1 MSLVKRVKETFKEKF
16 FNLFMIDVVFAA
28 VYLLFLILIRL
39 RIRSNMQAL
48 AGLSPALTQ
57 LGNFLQQTTTIT
69 NYDFDVLNKLGAIQG
84 ETTFLFY
91 LIPIMT
97 IIFWCIFQ
105 GWSWA
110 ILHEKKNF
118 KSFFIKFSGI
128 SVIAFSFLFILT
140 SSTIFTEQSFFEI
153 SPWTFLFDFLVYFA
167 VFYLLYVYYALMA
180 KDESFYKSVKRCL
193 TIGFKR
199 FFILLPLFIPLFVL
213 LIAGIFVF
221 FSIYTSKVIGTFNL
235 SSLVPWVAAFLV
247 LVAAKIWYKIF
258 FASSLENY

>member
-1 MSLVKRVKETFKEKF
+1 MRLARTNKIFKEKF
-16 FNLFMIDVVFAA
+16 FNLFMIDIVFAS

-39 RIRSNMQAL
+39 RIRSNLDAL

-69 NYDFDVLNKLGAIQG
+69 DYDFDVLNKLGAIQG

-91 LIPIMT
+91 LIPVMT
-97 IIFWCIFQ
+97 IVFWCIFQ

-118 KSFFIKFSGI
+118 KSFFVKFAGI
-128 SVIAFSFLFILT
+128 SVIALSFLFILT
-140 SSTIFTEQSFFEI
+140 SSTMLTKQSFFEI
-153 SPWTFLFDFLVYFA
+153 SPWTFLFNLLAYFL

-180 KDESFYKSVKRCL
+180 KDESFYKSVKRSL
-193 TIGFKR
+193 MIGFKR
-199 FFILLPLFIPLFVL
+199 SFVLVPLFIPLFIL

-221 FSIYTSKVIGTFNL
+221 FNIYTSKVIGTF
-235 SSLVPWVAAFLV
+235 SLGSLIPWVVAFLI
-247 LVAAKIWYKIF
+247 LVVAKIWYKIF
-258 FASSLENY
+258 FTLSLENY